1 MSFYMNRKKLE
12 NYEDFIKKFNKTGGG
27 HKLTTDD
34 CYTPHDVYD
43 IVLDWVIDKY
53 DLQDSTK
60 IVRPFYPGGNYKE
73 FDYPTNCVVI
83 DNPPFSILASIRKWY
98 MKQCIKYFL
107 FCPTLTSLYKKHEDC
122 LVITER
128 KITYTNGALVNTSF
142 VTNLDDK
149 NAIVTAPDLSLLL
162 KQAKS
167 QEVKSSKRIKKK
179 YPKNVVSLATLGRL
193 VRRGEYVEIPK
204 NSCAIIREIE
214 AEKNVGLEAFGRKLL
229 VANNIAEDIDEKL
242 KLPTIN
248 TEEYVLE
255 LSNTE
260 REIVE
265 QLGKGDHGVWSL

>member
-1 MSFYMNRKKLE
+1 MTSLKNS
-12 NYEDFIKKFNKTGGG
+12 IKQGG

-34 CYTPHDVYD
+34 CYTPDDVYD

-53 DLQDSTK
+53 NLQDGTK

-73 FDYPTNCVVI
+73 FDYPTDCVVI

-98 MKQCIKYFL
+98 MKQDIKYFL
-107 FCPTLTSLYKKHEDC
+107 FCPTFTSLYKKHEDC

-128 KITYTNGALVNTSF
+128 KITYTNGTLVNTSF

-167 QEVKSSKRIKKK
+167 QEVKSSKRIEKK
-179 YPKNVVSLATLGRL
+179 YPKNACCS
-193 VRRGEYVEIPK
+193 
-204 NSCAIIREIE
+204 IREIE
-214 AEKNVGLEAFGRKLL
+214 AEKRAGLESFGRKLL
-229 VANNIAEDIDEKL
+229 VADNIAEDIDEKL
-242 KLPTIN
+242 KLLTIN

-255 LSNTE
+255 LSEAEKAIIKT
-260 REIVE
+260 
-265 QLGKGDHGVWSL
+265 LGKGNYGTRSF

>member
-1 MSFYMNRKKLE
+1 MNRKKFE
-12 NYEDFIKKFNKTGGG
+12 NYDDFIKKFNKTGGG

-34 CYTPHDVYD
+34 CYTPDDVYD

-53 DLQDSTK
+53 NLQDGTK

-73 FDYPTNCVVI
+73 FDYPTDCVVI

-98 MKQCIKYFL
+98 MKQGIKYFL
-107 FCPTLTSLYKKHEDC
+107 FCPTFTSLYKKHEDC

-149 NAIVTAPDLSLLL
+149 NAIVTALDLSLLL

-167 QEVKSSKRIKKK
+167 QEVKSSKRIEKK
-179 YPKNVVSLATLGRL
+179 YPKNVVSLATLGSL
-193 VRRGEYVEIPK
+193 IRRGQSVTIPK
-204 NSCAIIREIE
+204 NACCTIREIE
-214 AEKNVGLEAFGRKLL
+214 AEKNAGLKSFGRKLL
-229 VANNIAEDIDEKL
+229 VADNVAEDIDKKL

-255 LSNTE
+255 LSSTE
-260 REIVE
+260 REIIKT
-265 QLGKGDHGVWSL
+265 LGKDDHGAWSL